1 MLFTVLPVVDTMI
14 DLYEK
19 PRTVERFQEYIKML
33 QGETKGD
40 LAFPIS
46 GFNPMAKEHILDHL
60 KELKKVGAEQIM
72 EDALVDINKKF
83 NGQFSNRV
91 FKVALNVTD
100 DLKGGWTN
108 RFTSDYDSKFKINGL
123 ISRDFCTPVFWTS
136 EKNIPQEISRRTQ
149 EYVFRT
155 IYWLTYPKPVKL
167 KEHVLQEIFVSK
179 QMAFDYKEDSKDFS
193 TIHNFYLQHEN
204 SADYSVIFNFFYGD
218 KGSQSLGFPT
228 FKIKSEMTGFEY
240 AGRIAGSQKYQRK
253 TLR

>member
-19 PRTVERFQEYIKML
+19 PRAVERFQEYIKML

-72 EDALVDINKKF
+72 EDALVDINEKF
-83 NGQFSNRV
+83 NGQFLNRI
-91 FKVALNVTD
+91 FKVALNLSD

-136 EKNIPQEISRRTQ
+136 EKIIPQEISRRTQ

-155 IYWLTYPKPVKL
+155 IYWLTYPKPVTL

-179 QMAFDYKEDSKDFS
+179 QMAFDYKDDGKDFS
-193 TIHNFYLQHEN
+193 TMHNFYLQHEN
-204 SADYSVIFNFFYGD
+204 ATDYSVIFNFFYGD

-228 FKIKSEMTGFEY
+228 FRIKSEMTGFEY
-240 AGRIAGSQKYQRK
+240 AGHFAGSEE
-253 TLR
+253 